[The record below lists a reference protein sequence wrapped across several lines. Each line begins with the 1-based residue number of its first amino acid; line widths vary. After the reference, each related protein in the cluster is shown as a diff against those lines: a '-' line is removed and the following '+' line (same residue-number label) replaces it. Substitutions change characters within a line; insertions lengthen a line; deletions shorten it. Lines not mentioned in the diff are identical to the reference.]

1 MNFDKEFISR
11 VFPNDVLVSDV
22 IPHNPSFSID
32 SRTIQKGDIFVALQ
46 GCVHDGHDFV
56 YDAIKKGAAGIII
69 QHDRRDLLSKI
80 PKEQIQTLFVLVVY
94 DTLQALF
101 ECARAWRAQF
111 SYPVVAV
118 TGSLGKTST
127 KERISHI
134 LKEYGMPHLV
144 SRANQNTRIGVALN
158 ILRMRT
164 EHHAAIYEVATGNR
178 GDIALIADIL
188 RPTTAVVT
196 SIGHQHMEELGSLQD
211 IAHEKRSIF
220 KYFSEDSIGVICG
233 DQALL
238 SSVSYGHPM
247 IKFGSKST
255 NQIQMRKVSIV
266 GDTIHF
272 VLKIYQEKY
281 TITLKQTHEGTIQ
294 NVLAA
299 TAIAHILQVPND
311 VIVKAIQKPIS
322 IPGRFEYCTM
332 KNNKGILINDT
343 YNANP
348 EGVKVALATLENI
361 ESTAKKIVVLGD
373 MKGLGRHYAPF
384 WHRQIGRFL
393 RKVQS
398 LKKLILVGTDVQ
410 WTKKTLPMELPVS
423 MVGSWQE
430 AVEVLKKDLDTE
442 ALVLVKGSRSLHL
455 ENLVN
460 EFTVFDQ
467 PGERKQVW
475 HQ

>member
-1 MNFDKEFISR
+1 
-11 VFPNDVLVSDV
+11 
-22 IPHNPSFSID
+22 
-32 SRTIQKGDIFVALQ
+32 
-46 GCVHDGHDFV
+46 
-56 YDAIKKGAAGIII
+56 
-69 QHDRRDLLSKI
+69 
-80 PKEQIQTLFVLVVY
+80 
-94 DTLQALF
+94 
-101 ECARAWRAQF
+101 
-111 SYPVVAV
+111 
-118 TGSLGKTST
+118 LGKTST